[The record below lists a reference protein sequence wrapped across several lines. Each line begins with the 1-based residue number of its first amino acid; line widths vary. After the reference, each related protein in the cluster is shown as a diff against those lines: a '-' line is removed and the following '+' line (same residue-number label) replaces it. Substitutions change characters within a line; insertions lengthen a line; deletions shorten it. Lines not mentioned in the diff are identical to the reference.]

1 MLPANIPFLILVFV
15 ALLLGI
21 TLRLSRTARRGLPTT
36 SADRT
41 DEALLIGL
49 LLFGV
54 LVVGTFLLTAFA

>member
-1 MLPANIPFLILVFV
+1 MPHANIPFLILVFV

-21 TLRLSRTARRGLPTT
+21 TLRLSRSARRGLSSGT
-36 SADRT
+36 DRA

-54 LVVGTFLLTAFA
+54 LVVGTFLVTAFG